1 MSRFP
6 FEQPNLRLYKYYFL
20 GLPEPI
26 TISAYN
32 KKEARAAIDRIW
44 QKLPPAYQASKI
56 IGETVTL
63 PVFGVTERKQG
74 EKTMV
79 WVGKE
84 YSQTGWMDREQYK
97 KRFET

>member
-1 MSRFP
+1 
-6 FEQPNLRLYKYYFL
+6 
-20 GLPEPI
+20 
-26 TISAYN
+26 
-32 KKEARAAIDRIW
+32 
-44 QKLPPAYQASKI
+44 LPPAYQASKI

-74 EKTMV
+74 ERTVV